1 MLSQS
6 SYDSEC
12 KNKYEPALISGIPL
26 YLHRESRVVTVSK
39 PYDLGNG
46 SVRKHNIPV
55 SAIPC
60 YAYRYGNSGGEN
72 KEKSSNDPSPS
83 ASSVPPSVTGGQ
95 KPPVPQSCPYSG
107 KESASPDST
116 TTDARN
122 EMQSTKSSTPAAT
135 APAQSSESVP
145 RNEEEN
151 VSDSKSNIFPKAHI
165 SCVEDSLKESELR
178 PEDVT
183 KYCKKL
189 FKFKELE
196 VTKFKTWKERRAYL
210 KQSNRK
216 KIETELLNRP
226 TLPEGTKIITI
237 PSLELSNLPGT
248 EGESAI
254 NQKVVKKSKKK
265 WIINPAGKSTV
276 CLLHE
281 YVQQSL
287 KTQPY
292 YQFTELDNSAT
303 PYAAIVR

>member
-1 MLSQS
+1 M
-6 SYDSEC
+6 
-12 KNKYEPALISGIPL
+12 NKHDPALFSGIPL

-46 SVRKHNIPV
+46 SVRRHNIPV

-60 YAYRYGNSGGEN
+60 YAYRYTGSNKNSETEN
-72 KEKSSNDPSPS
+72 KEKSSPSQ
-83 ASSVPPSVTGGQ
+83 AQSVSGSQ
-95 KPPVPQSCPYSG
+95 KPGPQSLCPYSG

-122 EMQSTKSSTPAAT
+122 ETQSTKMSPKSSKPAA
-135 APAQSSESVP
+135 AQSSESVP
-145 RNEEEN
+145 RNEEE
-151 VSDSKSNIFPKAHI
+151 VDSKSNIFPKAHI
-165 SCVEDSLKESELR
+165 SSVEDSLKESELR

-183 KYCKKL
+183 KYCKRL

>member
-1 MLSQS
+1 MLAQ
-6 SYDSEC
+6 
-12 KNKYEPALISGIPL
+12 KWKPVLFPGIPL

-46 SVRKHNIPV
+46 SVRKHNVPV

-60 YAYRYGNSGGEN
+60 YAYRYGAPKDTKQSDAGAGSSG
-72 KEKSSNDPSPS
+72 
-83 ASSVPPSVTGGQ
+83 TGRTE
-95 KPPVPQSCPYSG
+95 PVSCPYSG

-122 EMQSTKSSTPAAT
+122 EVQSTKSPKSKQA
-135 APAQSSESVP
+135 AQSSDSVP
-145 RNEEEN
+145 HSELE
-151 VSDSKSNIFPKAHI
+151 DSKSNIFPKAQI
-165 SCVEDSLKESELR
+165 SSVEESLKESELK
-178 PEDVT
+178 PEEVT

-210 KQSNRK
+210 KQSTRK

-254 NQKVVKKSKKK
+254 NQRVVKKSKKK

-287 KTQPY
+287 KTQVMMIAMMMIMIMIM
-292 YQFTELDNSAT
+292 L
-303 PYAAIVR
+303 R

>member
-1 MLSQS
+1 MSLF
-6 SYDSEC
+6 YF
-12 KNKYEPALISGIPL
+12 PGIPL

-60 YAYRYGNSGGEN
+60 YAYRYGNTGNSGGEN
-72 KEKSSNDPSPS
+72 KDKSSDDPSPS
-83 ASSVPPSVTGGQ
+83 ASSVPQTGSQ
-95 KPPVPQSCPYSG
+95 KPPVPQSLCPYSG

-122 EMQSTKSSTPAAT
+122 EMQSTKSSDPPAT
-135 APAQSSESVP
+135 AAPEQSSESVP
-145 RNEEEN
+145 RNEEEEN
-151 VSDSKSNIFPKAHI
+151 VADSKSNIFPKAHI
-165 SCVEDSLKESELR
+165 SSVEDSLKESELR